1 MDRLHEEDSMDFE
14 AEEPQY
20 ESQDPQTQSTQ
31 ATQAASQ
38 HQEDL
43 EKHLW
48 GSLMP
53 CNSSIARVDLWKLT
67 PVYCVGRNATGNQIV
82 FPGPKISASQL
93 PDSEPP
99 ASPSNLLMNLL
110 RQLSLS
116 DGLG

>member
-14 AEEPQY
+14 AEEPHY

-38 HQEDL
+38 QQEDL

-53 CNSSIARVDLWKLT
+53 CNSSIARVDLWKLLT
-67 PVYCVGRNATGNQIV
+67 VYCVGRNATGNQVV
-82 FPGPKISASQL
+82 FPGPKISTYESPIQKKPRPAHESSQ
-93 PDSEPP
+93 
-99 ASPSNLLMNLL
+99 AIFIV
-110 RQLSLS
+110 R
-116 DGLG
+116 